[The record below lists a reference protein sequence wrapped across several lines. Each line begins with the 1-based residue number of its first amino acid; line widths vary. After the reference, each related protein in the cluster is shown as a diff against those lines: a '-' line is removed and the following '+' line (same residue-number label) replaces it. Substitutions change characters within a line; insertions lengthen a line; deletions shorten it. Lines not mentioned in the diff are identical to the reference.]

1 MALNG
6 STSVAVTAYDTLKFT
21 WAQNGQST
29 VNNLTVINWS
39 LQLIAGSAGKIISTA
54 SKSWSVTIN
63 GTTYT
68 GTNTVGIENNS
79 TKTLASG
86 QVSITHNADGSK
98 SFSYSFSQ
106 EFSITFAGAS
116 VGTIQ
121 GSGTGTLNTIPR
133 ATQPTLSAT
142 SVDMGQAVTISTPRA
157 STAFTHDLAYSF
169 AGGSYVSIATGVAT
183 SYQWTVPLT
192 LANSIPNTSNG
203 TVTIRCITK
212 NGTTEIGTKT
222 VLLTAKVPANIIPS
236 ISAVTVTEANTGTI
250 TTIGS
255 FVQTRSKVKVAI
267 TAAGAYSST
276 IKSYTSTFEGKNYTG
291 SSFTTDTV
299 TGSGSISIKTTVT
312 DSRGRSVIKTST
324 ISVLA
329 YTAPKITAFQVARYT
344 SAGVADPNGE
354 YVWIRVAY
362 AVTSLNS
369 KNTASA
375 KFEYKKSTATTWSSL
390 YTRTDLSLDTTL
402 KPTTTFSTNDQWDF
416 QVTLTDAFSSA
427 TPTTYTAMLPS
438 GAVILD
444 IKADGKG
451 IAFFKTSTKEG
462 VDIAGEIPGS
472 TISLTSGANLND
484 LTAPGFYAI
493 PTTTVSGTIQNKP
506 YTDTA
511 TASIKVERTGDG
523 MVRQI
528 LQKSTKDNGVIYERG
543 YASNSWGSWSIVYGG
558 AGKLLW
564 SGTMPLSDTQTI
576 TLSEPISAQ
585 QNGIVVVF
593 NPYNS
598 STGTALTYAFNCHFI
613 PKLLVSTVVPDVNNV
628 LGVLVTMA
636 EGKFASTATKFLRIT
651 DTTINGSADNTASG
665 TANGI
670 TYNNNRFALRYV
682 IGV

>member
-86 QVSITHNADGSK
+86 QVSITHNADGAK
-98 SFSYSFSQ
+98 TFSYSFSQ
-106 EFSITFAGAS
+106 TFGITFAGAS

-133 ATQPTLSAT
+133 ATQPSLNVTSA
-142 SVDMGQAVTISTPRA
+142 DMGSTVTIYTPRA
-157 STAFTHDLAYSF
+157 SDAFTHDLAYSF
-169 AGGSYVSIATGVAT
+169 AGGPFISIQTGVAT
-183 SYQWTVPLT
+183 AMYWMVPMG
-192 LANSIPNTSNG
+192 LADSIPNTTNG

-222 VLLTAKVPANIIPS
+222 VLLTAKVPTTVVPT

-255 FVQTRSKVKVAI
+255 FVQSRSKVKATI

-312 DSRGRSVIKTST
+312 DSRGRTATKTST
-324 ISVLA
+324 ISVLS
-329 YTAPKITAFQVARYT
+329 YSPPKITTLQVARYT

-375 KFEYKKSTATTWSSL
+375 KFEYKKSTATAWSSL

-416 QVTLTDAFSSA
+416 QVTLTDAFTSA

-444 IKADGKG
+444 IKANGKG
-451 IAFFKTSTKEG
+451 IAFFKTSTKDG

-493 PTTTVSGTIQNKP
+493 PTTTVSGTILNKP

-511 TASIKVERTGDG
+511 TASIRVERTGDG

-543 YASNSWGSWSIVYGG
+543 YASSSWGSWSIVYSGASKVLWTGG
-558 AGKLLW
+558 YLLTA
-564 SGTMPLSDTQTI
+564 SQTVTFSEPLSQQQSGVV
-576 TLSEPISAQ
+576 LVFSRYISNAA
-585 QNGIVVVF
+585 VDYF
-593 NPYNS
+593 Y
-598 STGTALTYAFNCHFI
+598 YCHFI
-613 PKLLVSTVVPDVNNV
+613 PKQLIPTAIGAGQTAAGIV
-628 LGVLVTMA
+628 VTMNTN
-636 EGKFASTATKFLRIT
+636 KFEAISSKYLRVT
-651 DTTINGSADNTASG
+651 DTGIVGDDANSASG
-665 TANGI
+665 TSNGV
-670 TYNNNRFALRYV
+670 TYNNGLFALRYV

>member
-6 STSVAVTAYDTLKFT
+6 STSVAVTAYDTLKFN
-21 WAQNGQST
+21 WVQYGQST
-29 VNNLTVINWS
+29 VSNYTTINWS

-54 SKSWSVTIN
+54 TKTWSVTIN

-86 QVSITHNADGSK
+86 QVSITHNADGTK
-98 SFSYSFSQ
+98 TFSYSFSQ
-106 EFSITFAGAS
+106 TFGITFAGAS

-133 ATQPTLSAT
+133 ATQPALNVTSA
-142 SVDMGQAVTISTPRA
+142 DMGSTVTIYTPRA
-157 STAFTHDLAYSF
+157 SDAFTHDLAYSF
-169 AGGSYVSIATGVAT
+169 AGGPYISIQTGVAT
-183 SYQWTVPLT
+183 AMYWMVPMG
-192 LANSIPNTSNG
+192 LADSIPNTTNG

-222 VLLTAKVPANIIPS
+222 VLLTAKVPTTVVPT

-255 FVQTRSKVKVAI
+255 FVQTQSKVKATI

-312 DSRGRSVIKTST
+312 DSRGRTATKTST
-324 ISVLA
+324 ISVLS
-329 YTAPKITAFQVARYT
+329 YSPPKITTLQVARYT

-375 KFEYKKSTATTWSSL
+375 KFEYKKSTATAWSSL

-416 QVTLTDAFSSA
+416 QVTLTDAFTSA

-444 IKADGKG
+444 IKANGKG
-451 IAFFKTSTKEG
+451 IAFFKTSTKDG

-493 PTTTVSGTIQNKP
+493 PTTTVSGTILNKP

-543 YASNSWGSWSIVYGG
+543 YASSSWGSWSIVYAG
-558 AGKLLW
+558 AGKVLW
-564 SGTMPLSDTQTI
+564 TGNYVLTAAQSLTFSEK
-576 TLSEPISAQ
+576 LSEQQHGVVLVFSRYASSGAQ
-585 QNGIVVVF
+585 N
-593 NPYNS
+593 
-598 STGTALTYAFNCHFI
+598 YAYSCHFI
-613 PKLLVSTVVPDVNNV
+613 PKMILTAMSATSANMNLIMGTAGFEYV
-628 LGVLVTMA
+628 A
-636 EGKFASTATKFLRIT
+636 GKSFSISDTGIT
-651 DTTINGSADNTASG
+651 GSDTNSASG
-665 TANGI
+665 TSSLSGI
-670 TYNNNRFALRYV
+670 TYNNGMFALRYV

>member
-68 GTNTVGIENNS
+68 GTNTVGIENNT

-86 QVSITHNADGSK
+86 QVSITHNADGTK
-98 SFSYSFSQ
+98 TFSYSFSQ
-106 EFSITFAGAS
+106 TFGITFAGAS

-133 ATQPTLSAT
+133 ATQPSLNVTSA
-142 SVDMGQAVTISTPRA
+142 DMGSTVTIYTPRA
-157 STAFTHDLAYSF
+157 SDAFTHDLAYSF
-169 AGGSYVSIATGVAT
+169 AGGPFISIQTGVAT
-183 SYQWTVPLT
+183 AMYWMVPMG
-192 LANSIPNTSNG
+192 LADSIPNTTNG

-222 VLLTAKVPANIIPS
+222 VLLTAKVPTTVVPT

-255 FVQTRSKVKVAI
+255 FVQSRSKVKATI

-312 DSRGRSVIKTST
+312 DSRGRTATKTST
-324 ISVLA
+324 ISVLS
-329 YTAPKITAFQVARYT
+329 YSPPKITTLQVARYT

-375 KFEYKKSTATTWSSL
+375 KFEYKKSTATAWSSL

-416 QVTLTDAFSSA
+416 QVTLTDAFTSA

-444 IKADGKG
+444 IKANGKG
-451 IAFFKTSTKEG
+451 IAFFKTSTKDG

-493 PTTTVSGTIQNKP
+493 PTTTVSGTILNKP

-543 YASNSWGSWSIVYGG
+543 YASSSWGSWSIVYAG
-558 AGKLLW
+558 AGKVLW
-564 SGTMPLSDTQTI
+564 TGNYVLTAAQSLTFSEK
-576 TLSEPISAQ
+576 LSEQQHGVVLVFSRYASSGAQ
-585 QNGIVVVF
+585 N
-593 NPYNS
+593 
-598 STGTALTYAFNCHFI
+598 YAYSCHFI
-613 PKLLVSTVVPDVNNV
+613 PKMILTAMSATSANMNLIMGTAGFEYV
-628 LGVLVTMA
+628 A
-636 EGKFASTATKFLRIT
+636 GKSFSISDTGIT
-651 DTTINGSADNTASG
+651 GSDTNSASG
-665 TANGI
+665 TSSLSGI
-670 TYNNNRFALRYV
+670 TYNNGMFALRYV